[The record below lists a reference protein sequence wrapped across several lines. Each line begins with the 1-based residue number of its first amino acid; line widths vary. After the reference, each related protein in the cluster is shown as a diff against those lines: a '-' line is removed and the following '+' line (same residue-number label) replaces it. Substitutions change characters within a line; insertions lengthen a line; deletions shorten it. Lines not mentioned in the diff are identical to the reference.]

1 MSSQL
6 WQVTVRNHQ
15 LRLDLTISHR
25 GHHYSPDITNEII
38 TRLIRGYVELI
49 DFHETSEYITAEVDI
64 DDLDIVTEIQDNPH
78 PPLYIPPL
86 DEDDDGSA
94 GHPVYN

>member
-38 TRLIRGYVELI
+38 TRLVRGYVELI
-49 DFHETSEYITAEVDI
+49 DFHETAVNSKTACYFPGPMCPISVMWG
-64 DDLDIVTEIQDNPH
+64 TP
-78 PPLYIPPL
+78 
-86 DEDDDGSA
+86 SWA
-94 GHPVYN
+94 GR